1 MCICIV
7 TSGLGKGPFRNS
19 LESSSRHIAAP
30 EVAGEI
36 SPCAFFLSMMAR
48 ALRVVSAHG
57 RGAFWSL
64 PEPSGAFRSSFRV
77 ELQGMR
83 RRQRRHCR
91 RQLPSHVATG
101 SGGHHHGFN
110 FFSIYCKDYSLWG
123 RRVIM
128 QRWPFGAMR
137 NLFSSSIISSDMD
150 LAILAPLHS
159 RKNRAAPSRSSIHA
173 RWMPIQILEP
183 APKGCRADF

>member
-64 PEPSGAFRSSFRV
+64 PEPTGAFRSSFRV
-77 ELQGMR
+77 EQQEKR

-137 NLFSSSIISSDMD
+137 NLFSG
-150 LAILAPLHS
+150 AGGAAGGGGAGRAP
-159 RKNRAAPSRSSIHA
+159 RRARGG
-173 RWMPIQILEP
+173 R
-183 APKGCRADF
+183 